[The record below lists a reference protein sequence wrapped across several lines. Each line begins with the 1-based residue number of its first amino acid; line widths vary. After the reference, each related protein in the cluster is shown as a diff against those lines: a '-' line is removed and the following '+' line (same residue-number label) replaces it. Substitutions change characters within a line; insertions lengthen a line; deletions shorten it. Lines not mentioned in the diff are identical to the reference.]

1 MPLWYTC
8 TLKRGSQNPT
18 IFKRKKKK
26 HQKNEF
32 SRNNIQMKLAGL
44 WTVKPLVVYKQATK
58 TKRTWVSSGQ
68 YTGWG
73 SEEVASSFRQ
83 NIKAGMSF
91 RMSSTS
97 HQNITHALRKCSL
110 PQITPSLA
118 VETQGNPYMQS
129 LPEITSNFLQKSEN
143 CAQQSL
149 SQCVCSTSSF
159 SNLLVFLPDFH
170 GGCARNFFLI
180 KKIS

>member
-8 TLKRGSQNPT
+8 TLRRGSQNPT

-26 HQKNEF
+26 HQNEF
-32 SRNNIQMKLAGL
+32 SRNNIQVKLAGP

-68 YTGWG
+68 HTWWG
-73 SEEVASSFRQ
+73 SEAVASSFRQ
-83 NIKAGMSF
+83 NIKAGKSF
-91 RMSSTS
+91 WMSSTW

-118 VETQGNPYMQS
+118 VETQGDPYMQS
-129 LPEITSNFLQKSEN
+129 LPEITSNFLQESEN
-143 CAQQSL
+143 CAHQSL

-159 SNLLVFLPDFH
+159 SNFLAFLPAFH

-180 KKIS
+180 KKTS